1 MSKYDYFILEDVI
14 EQMGSIQ
21 LELKATFLENNE
33 IITLSNWTY
42 ISDYLI
48 SRYGDRSILLL
59 VDGASNNLMLKF
71 LNFINLRQHNIDM
84 LYTAFR
90 AYYNPIEN
98 YNRYENSEIS
108 KSGNELHTIDT
119 NGQDKNT
126 IDYGKKD
133 ITNTY
138 GQIKSN
144 TVNGA
149 TRLNTESKIS
159 ADNSDNYQPDNLT
172 TTNTDAVNIDTTT
185 SSRTD
190 TESTAQ
196 KVDKTTTEY
205 GKNITDSLKYIDR
218 KNATSSHIHGNIGV
232 TTGAQ
237 MIQGELSVRLVD
249 LVNLILDEFAK
260 LYTIYL

>member
-33 IITLSNWTY
+33 TITLSNWTY

-48 SRYGDRSILLL
+48 TKYGDRSILLL
-59 VDGASNNLMLKF
+59 VDGTSNNLMLKF

-90 AYYNPIEN
+90 TYYNPIEN
-98 YNRYENSEIS
+98 YNRYETSELT
-108 KSGNELHTIDT
+108 KNGKELRAIGTTGTDT
-119 NGQDKNT
+119 QST
-126 IDYGKKD
+126 DYGKNET
-133 ITNTY
+133 TNTY
-138 GQIKSN
+138 DAIKSN
-144 TVNGA
+144 TLNGE
-149 TRLNTESKIS
+149 TSQTTESKIS
-159 ADNSDNYQPDNLT
+159 ADNSDNYQPDT
-172 TTNTDAVNIDTTT
+172 MTTT
-185 SSRTD
+185 SMQPININTSTDGRTD
-190 TESTAQ
+190 TTIIKQ
-196 KVDKTTTEY
+196 KTDTNTTIY
-205 GKNITDSLKYIDR
+205 GKKINDSLEYINRTDS
-218 KNATSSHIHGNIGV
+218 TESHIHGNIGV

>member
-59 VDGASNNLMLKF
+59 VEGASNNLMLKF
-71 LNFINLRQHNIDM
+71 LNFINSRQHNIDM

-90 AYYNPIEN
+90 TYYNPVEN
-98 YNRYENSEIS
+98 YNRYENSELT
-108 KSGNELHTIDT
+108 KNGKELRAIGTTGTDT
-119 NGQDKNT
+119 QST
-126 IDYGKKD
+126 DYGKNET
-133 ITNTY
+133 TNTY
-138 GQIKSN
+138 GAIKSN
-144 TVNGA
+144 TLNGA
-149 TRLNTESKIS
+149 TSQTTESKIS
-159 ADNSDNYQPDNLT
+159 ADNSDNYQPDNM
-172 TTNTDAVNIDTTT
+172 TTT
-185 SSRTD
+185 SMQPININTTTDGRTD
-190 TESTAQ
+190 TAIIKQ
-196 KVDKTTTEY
+196 KTDTNTTTY
-205 GKNITDSLKYIDR
+205 GKKINDSLEYINRTDS
-218 KNATSSHIHGNIGV
+218 TESHIHGNIGV

>member
-1 MSKYDYFILEDVI
+1 MSKHDYYVLDDIIDNIGVT
-14 EQMGSIQ
+14 QY
-21 LELKATFLENNE
+21 ELKATNLEKNE
-33 IITLSNWTY
+33 TDTLANWNY

-48 SRYGDRSILLL
+48 TKYGDRSIFLT
-59 VDGASNNLMLKF
+59 VDAPTNNFLFKF
-71 LNFINLRQHNIDM
+71 YNYIATRQHNIDM
-84 LYTAFR
+84 LYTSFMT
-90 AYYNPIEN
+90 YYNPVEN
-98 YNRYENSEIS
+98 YNRFENSEIS
-108 KSGNELHTIDT
+108 KSGKELHAIGTTGQDT
-119 NGQDKNT
+119 NT
-126 IDYGKKD
+126 INYGKKD

-149 TRLNTESKIS
+149 TTQTTESKIS
-159 ADNSDNYQPDNLT
+159 ADNSDNYQPDNM
-172 TTNTDAVNIDTTT
+172 TTT
-185 SSRTD
+185 SMQPININTTTDGRTD

-196 KVDKTTTEY
+196 KTDTTTSTY
-205 GKNITDSLKYIDR
+205 GKKINESLEYNNRADL
-218 KNATSSHIHGNIGV
+218 TESHIHGNIGV

>member
-1 MSKYDYFILEDVI
+1 MSKHDYYVLDDIIDNIGVT
-14 EQMGSIQ
+14 QY
-21 LELKATFLENNE
+21 ELKATNLEKNE
-33 IITLSNWTY
+33 TDTLANWNY

-48 SRYGDRSILLL
+48 TKYGDRSIFLT
-59 VDGASNNLMLKF
+59 VDAPTNNFLFKF
-71 LNFINLRQHNIDM
+71 YNYVATRQHNIDM
-84 LYTAFR
+84 LYTSFMT
-90 AYYNPIEN
+90 YYNPVEN
-98 YNRYENSEIS
+98 YNRFENSEIS
-108 KSGNELHTIDT
+108 KSGKELHAIGTTGQDT
-119 NGQDKNT
+119 NT
-126 IDYGKKD
+126 INYGKKD

-149 TRLNTESKIS
+149 TTQTTESKIS
-159 ADNSDNYQPDNLT
+159 ADNSDNYQPDNM
-172 TTNTDAVNIDTTT
+172 TTT
-185 SSRTD
+185 SMQPININTTTDGRTD

-196 KVDKTTTEY
+196 KTDTTTSTY
-205 GKNITDSLKYIDR
+205 GKKINESLEYNNRADL
-218 KNATSSHIHGNIGV
+218 TESHIHGNIGV